1 MKIGIAVFA
10 YNRGYHLKQVLDGLQ
25 KNENV
30 KKLYIF
36 HDGLKKDEDRV
47 SWDEVRSIIDNI
59 TWCDKICSFFNENKG
74 LARSIVDGIDFVLK
88 ENDAVIVLED
98 DCVPNAVFIDFMEQ
112 CFNKYQNDERVFCVS
127 GYAWPIEQEKMQYD
141 VYGCG
146 RISSWGW
153 GTWKDRW
160 EKYNVDSNILK
171 RIKSDLNKS
180 YNLAVWGN
188 DLESMLLQNISG
200 RNDSWA
206 VYWALNV
213 IENQGICINPYESL
227 IRNIGNDGSGI
238 NCGETDKYNVI
249 VSSNVKKEFDLPDK
263 IEILDETKEAFRN
276 LYGSYSTLKE
286 SELKE
291 KVLIYGLGNF
301 YLQNEEA
308 VNCKYNVKAF
318 IDCKKNGWYAGK
330 KIIRMQEIVKYEY
343 DKIII
348 MIQSIQECINIVK
361 KLIKLNVDYKKIIL
375 GHLIC
380 GYFSGKICNVSI
392 LPDGDI
398 LVEIDGIEVS
408 IQSED
413 EFNNVLEVLDNHI
426 YDYFINNNKKD
437 VIFDI
442 GMNIGDSV
450 LYFLNSKK
458 VEKVYGY
465 EPFKKTYLKA
475 KNNLKRYL
483 NCREKLEIFQFGI
496 SNANEKRTI
505 GFNDNMTCG
514 QSTIENVREDAF
526 LFYKSK
532 GLVKIADEEK
542 EEIEVRKASEVFT
555 PIMDKYSCYNLI
567 LKMDCEGEEY
577 GIIEELLDKKILNK
591 FSFIMLEWHYG
602 GKENILQL
610 LKMAEF
616 SFWCCDKTKD
626 MGMIYAYNLS
636 ND

>member
-47 SWDEVRSIIDNI
+47 SWDEVRSIINNI

-88 ENDAVIVLED
+88 ENDAVIILED

-112 CFNKYQNDERVFCVS
+112 CFNKYQNDEKIFCIS
-127 GYAWPIEQEKMQYD
+127 GYAWPIEQEKTEYD

-160 EKYNVDSNILK
+160 KKYNVDSNVLK

-188 DLESMLLQNISG
+188 DLEGMLLQNISC

-227 IRNIGNDGSGI
+227 IQNIGNDGSGI

-249 VSSNVKKEFDLPDK
+249 VSSNVKKKFDLPDK

-276 LYGSYSTLKE
+276 LYGSYSTMKE
-286 SELKE
+286 SDLKE

-348 MIQSIQECINIVK
+348 MIQSIQECLNIVK

-465 EPFKKTYLKA
+465 EPLKKNIFKGKKQFKKIF
-475 KNNLKRYL
+475 
-483 NCREKLEIFQFGI
+483 KL
-496 SNANEKRTI
+496 
-505 GFNDNMTCG
+505 
-514 QSTIENVREDAF
+514 
-526 LFYKSK
+526 
-532 GLVKIADEEK
+532 
-542 EEIEVRKASEVFT
+542 
-555 PIMDKYSCYNLI
+555 
-567 LKMDCEGEEY
+567 
-577 GIIEELLDKKILNK
+577 
-591 FSFIMLEWHYG
+591 
-602 GKENILQL
+602 
-610 LKMAEF
+610 
-616 SFWCCDKTKD
+616 
-626 MGMIYAYNLS
+626 
-636 ND
+636 